1 MQVNTLRK
9 LLAIV
14 LWHFPHERLS
24 MAYGDD
30 SERIRERAWDR
41 YIEPQIKRG
50 ARQITVAIKPLM
62 KEMESEGFKTN
73 RPRQFCTALQKR
85 EFLREKNLV
94 LDQIDG
100 PPSGTSTK
108 VVLHFSYR
116 GNRSGDP
123 SAVPTDSPAERAH
136 RAIDKLY
143 GSMKDEIA
151 AHGGAEA
158 FIRWVRSDED
168 EGAA

>member
-1 MQVNTLRK
+1 
-9 LLAIV
+9 
-14 LWHFPHERLS
+14 

-30 SERIRERAWDR
+30 SERIRERAWNR
-41 YIEPQIKRG
+41 YIEPQIQRG
-50 ARQITVAIKPLM
+50 ARQIAVAIKPLM

-94 LDQIDG
+94 LDRVDG
-100 PPSGTSTK
+100 PPSGTSTT
-108 VVLHFSYR
+108 VVLHFNY
-116 GNRSGDP
+116 GGDHGSGSSEMPGD
-123 SAVPTDSPAERAH
+123 AERAQ
-136 RAIDKLY
+136 RAMDKLY

-158 FIRWVRSDED
+158 FIRWVRSEEDED
-168 EGAA
+168 AA